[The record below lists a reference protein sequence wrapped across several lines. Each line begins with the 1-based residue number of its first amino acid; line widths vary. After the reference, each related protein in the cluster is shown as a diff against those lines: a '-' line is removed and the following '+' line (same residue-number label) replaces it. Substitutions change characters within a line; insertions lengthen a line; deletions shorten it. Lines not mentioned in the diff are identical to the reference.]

1 MIKRAANDAALFIAG
16 CFKLLLHPAIIM
28 KKIDSYIL
36 KKFLTTF
43 FFCLLLFT
51 TVVVVIDISE
61 KADDFARIKL
71 STWQLITQYYIGFIP
86 HIDAMLFPLFVFIS
100 VIFFTSKMAERSEVI
115 AILSIGVSF
124 RRFLLP
130 YFVGSLLLGG
140 ILWAGYQHVLP
151 KANEIWGTFQTK
163 YIDSHGGDPDRTAK
177 ANIYFRIDSNSY
189 AGLRSYDTIR
199 KEGYNFFIQKFANNQ
214 MTYDLRADNIDW
226 DTAARKWKLS
236 RAVEH
241 YFNGDKEN
249 IQRKPTLLIN
259 YNFKP
264 QDLRGDEYFK
274 DRLPTTELKA
284 YITKEQLR
292 GSEIIGTLE
301 LERYNRDGIPASVI
315 ILTIIA
321 TVLSSRKI
329 RGGSGFHLGIGV
341 IISVLYILC
350 SRFSIVFAEKGN
362 FTPMLA
368 AWTPNIIFGLLA
380 FYLYKRAPK

>member
-1 MIKRAANDAALFIAG
+1 LQFNW
-16 CFKLLLHPAIIM
+16 IM

-51 TVVVVIDISE
+51 AIVVVIDISE

-71 STWQLITQYYIGFIP
+71 SAWAITTQYYLGFVP

-100 VIFFTSKMAERSEVI
+100 VIFFTSKMAERSEVV

-124 RRFLLP
+124 RRFLFP
-130 YFVGSLLLGG
+130 YWLGSIFLGS
-140 ILWAGYQHVLP
+140 ILWFGYQYVLP
-151 KANEIWGTFQTK
+151 RANEIWGSFQTK
-163 YIDSHGGDPDRTAK
+163 YIDSNAGDAYTK
-177 ANIYFRIDSNSY
+177 VSKENIYFRIDTNSY
-189 AGLRSYDTIR
+189 AGLKSYDTTI
-199 KEGYNFFIQKFANNQ
+199 KQGYNFFIQKFANNQ
-214 MTYDLRADNIDW
+214 MVYDLRADNINW
-226 DTAARKWKLS
+226 DTATRKWRLS

-249 IQRKPTLLIN
+249 ILRKQTMLIN

-274 DRLPTTELKA
+274 DRLPTPDLNA
-284 YITKEQLR
+284 YIEKEKMR
-292 GSEIIGTLE
+292 GSEMVSTL
-301 LERYNRDGIPASVI
+301 LVERYNRDAIPASVV

-321 TVLSSRKI
+321 AVLSSRRI

-362 FTPMLA
+362 FTPLLA
-368 AWTPNIIFGLLA
+368 AWTPNIIFGALA
-380 FYLYKRAPK
+380 FYLYKQAPK